1 MIFGRPGSYLAYSD
15 CSMVGYALG
24 ISPHL
29 IPVEPVHGEIAWEML
44 KEEPAQETMTEAP
57 M

>member
-1 MIFGRPGSYLAYSD
+1 
-15 CSMVGYALG
+15 MVGYALG